1 MRLRYD
7 TDIELSGKWFK
18 ITIINVLKALMEKED
33 IRQEQMSNVSRY
45 SKKESNVNARNQKQ
59 SNRNDECLWCVH

>member
-7 TDIELSGKWFK
+7 TDIELLGKRFK

-59 SNRNDECLWCVH
+59 SNRNDECL